1 MSLEKKL
8 RTLSRLLKRYL
19 YVQTHTLRHPH
30 THTHTQTLSHSCI
43 SFSMPFPFWCWRWPS
58 LLLFLAFGTFESD
71 SQWRQQAG
79 HFLVCRTSGQ
89 RDIGSNG
96 RTRHCDAFE
105 FYQRHVEIFKL
116 STFVLELGKA
126 NPNPNPTRL
135 HPPRTCATLNV
146 FHMYCMPYSYQI

>member
-19 YVQTHTLRHPH
+19 YVQTHTRRHPH
-30 THTHTQTLSHSCI
+30 THTHTHPHTHIQILSQSCI

-71 SQWRQQAG
+71 SQWRQQPGHSPSIADIGTAG
-79 HFLVCRTSGQ
+79 HRVK
-89 RDIGSNG
+89 RDNG
-96 RTRHCDAFE
+96 TTGHCDAFE

-116 STFVLELGKA
+116 STFVLELGK
-126 NPNPNPTRL
+126 PNPIQT
-135 HPPRTCATLNV
+135 PPDPPPA
-146 FHMYCMPYSYQI
+146 